1 MCSSD
6 FSEAFESIAHVARW
20 LVCQADPGLYYLKD
34 TQTVQILTGH
44 LGECDANEQPE
55 MNGVLA
61 RQWVSLALYKLQYRS
76 ILTVKSVPGRASLS
90 A

>member
-1 MCSSD
+1 M
-6 FSEAFESIAHVARW
+6 
-20 LVCQADPGLYYLKD
+20 
-34 TQTVQILTGH
+34 LTGH

-61 RQWVSLALYKLQYRS
+61 RQWVSLALYKLLYRS